1 MYEWVQMG
9 HRAAAGLIFIWIGY
23 ITYLAIKHYKE
34 QKVVYWGWII
44 SFILVTLQVAAG
56 ALVVLTRLNLY
67 IALAHAFFISCL
79 FGVLSY
85 FILLSSR
92 SRKNEL
98 AVSAVRENE
107 KNDEAAI
114 PTITSIP

>member
-23 ITYLAIKHYKE
+23 ITYLAIKYYKD
-34 QKVVYWGWII
+34 QKVIYWGWII
-44 SFILVTLQVAAG
+44 SFILVSLQVAAG
-56 ALVVLTRLNLY
+56 ALVVLTRLNLF
-67 IALAHAFFISCL
+67 IALGHAFFISCL

-92 SRKNEL
+92 SKKNEL
-98 AVSAVRENE
+98 AIE
-107 KNDEAAI
+107 KVKKEEKQEAAVS
-114 PTITSIP
+114 PVTTIT